1 MATIELNLKNIVI
14 LMGLLGTLIGNV
26 FFVGK
31 LYNEFEILRSDVM
44 LVKNK
49 EDILPLKNQ
58 ILELNYRIK
67 TLHLMYEGFGEEQ
80 R

>member
-1 MATIELNLKNIVI
+1 VATIDLNIKNIVI

-31 LYNEFEILRSDVM
+31 LYNEFEILRTDVM

-49 EDILPLKNQ
+49 EDVLPLKND
-58 ILELNYRIK
+58 ILELEYRIK
-67 TLHLMYEGFGEEQ
+67 TLHLMHEGFGEEQ

>member
-1 MATIELNLKNIVI
+1 MSIDLNIKTLITIGGI
-14 LMGLLGTLIGNV
+14 LSAIIGNV

-49 EDILPLKNQ
+49 EDVLPLKND
-58 ILELNYRIK
+58 ILELEYKIK
-67 TLHLMYEGFGEEQ
+67 TLHLMHEGFGREQ
-80 R
+80 

>member
-1 MATIELNLKNIVI
+1 MSVDLNIKTLITIGGI
-14 LMGLLGTLIGNV
+14 LSAIIGNV

-49 EDILPLKNQ
+49 EDVLPLKND
-58 ILELNYRIK
+58 ILELEYKIK
-67 TLHLMYEGFGEEQ
+67 TLHLMHEGFGRDQ
-80 R
+80 

>member
-1 MATIELNLKNIVI
+1 MTTIDLNIKNIVI

-31 LYNEFEILRSDVM
+31 LYNEFEILRTDVM
-44 LVKNK
+44 VVKNK
-49 EDILPLKNQ
+49 EDVLPLKND
-58 ILELNYRIK
+58 ILELEYRIK

>member
-1 MATIELNLKNIVI
+1 MATIDLNIKNIVI

-31 LYNEFEILRSDVM
+31 LYNEFEILRKDVM
-44 LVKNK
+44 VVKNK
-49 EDILPLKNQ
+49 EDVLPLKND
-58 ILELNYRIK
+58 ILELEYRIK

-80 R
+80 S